1 MPNNL
6 SWTYDLAA
14 KALGAFSRMTSERYA
29 EIARTSGI
37 TESSDSLLAQYA
49 VGFAPDPLGLAHI
62 FKRVP
67 YHNPEQFQADF
78 KAAVQRGW
86 LAELRD
92 GAYGP
97 TRQAQDY
104 VARLVQAGCEFTAGL
119 STLTP
124 AQLSRLETLLDR
136 VNHAALALPDLAET
150 PALRMSRRFN
160 RPDLPALY
168 RVRRQLV
175 DLLAFRDDAHVAAWT
190 QYEVDGYAWE
200 AFTLLWRGEAE
211 TPEELA
217 ARLNLRAYTAEDYAR
232 ALARLQG
239 RGWLRQAE
247 GRFAL
252 TPDGARL
259 RAQAEDTTD
268 RYYNA
273 AFMALTH
280 SELAEL
286 RSLLA
291 ALGQALEAAAEPALA
306 R

>member
-14 KALGAFSRMTSERYA
+14 KTLGAFSRLTSERYA
-29 EIARTSGI
+29 EIARNAGI

-67 YHNPEQFQADF
+67 YHNPDQFQEDF

-86 LAELRD
+86 LEETRD
-92 GAYGP
+92 GAYAP
-97 TRQAQDY
+97 TPQARSY
-104 VARLVQAGCEFTAGL
+104 VAQLVQAGCEFTAGL
-119 STLTP
+119 KTLTD
-124 AQLSRLETLLDR
+124 AQLSRLETLLER
-136 VNHAALALPDLAET
+136 VNHAALELPDLAET

-160 RPDLPALY
+160 RPDLPTLY

-190 QYEVDGYAWE
+190 HYEVDGYAWE

-211 TPEELA
+211 TPAELA
-217 ARLNLRAYTAEDYAR
+217 ARLDIRAYAAEDYAR
-232 ALARLQG
+232 ALARLEG

-247 GRFAL
+247 GRYAL
-252 TPDGARL
+252 TADGARL
-259 RAQAEDTTD
+259 RAQAEDATD

-280 SELAEL
+280 AELAEL

-291 ALGQALEAAAEPALA
+291 ALSQALEAAAEPALA
-306 R
+306 